1 MQELKEEGTVG
12 EFGGTGAYHA
22 NLNVK
27 CKKGKT
33 EFDN

>member
-1 MQELKEEGTVG
+1 MKQHYMQELKEEGTVG

-27 CKKGKT
+27 M
-33 EFDN
+33 